1 MYVDD
6 IYVYTMELGTEEHEI
21 QDSMAIYPN
30 PTSES
35 CYVTFSVKQQQDV
48 KIDFVNIQGQLMMS
62 RTINTVGSEIQY
74 FDLSSNLLL
83 VRIDE
88 LYQNQSTPFYHCH
101 S

>member
-1 MYVDD
+1 
-6 IYVYTMELGTEEHEI
+6 MELGTEEHEI

-74 FDLSSNLLL
+74 FDLSKNLA
-83 VRIDE
+83 
-88 LYQNQSTPFYHCH
+88 
-101 S
+101 